1 MTKAPSDSGIISPY
15 KVGDSYYYHLD
26 SHVMVK
32 QTVIDRQGNI
42 RAIAYYD
49 GQPIGNATK
58 YLGTTSGVNDTMPF
72 MAHGKSYSFT
82 NRVTSTNNGLVY
94 YYVKKGSEDQS
105 EVRFHY
111 IVVEPTTTGTDG
123 DYVSTDGEE
132 VMTDQKDG
140 KIGDTYEY
148 IPSVPADSDY
158 KLAPGQTSPLTGTY
172 SINHHDEYVYLFKKT
187 DTDKTPLKQ
196 GDPVKVN
203 DPASLTYTEKNDVK
217 DAIKDANPNAP
228 IKDIT
233 VNNDG
238 SATVTFND
246 GSTTTLPANV
256 AKKTASDQY
265 NPQAP
270 DTKVPVTDPSHLTDG
285 EKTTVT
291 DAITNNPQGTVITV
305 SDDGTVTITYP
316 DGSHDTIL
324 GTDVVT
330 KTTDS
335 STTN

>member
-1 MTKAPSDSGIISPY
+1 MTKAPSDSGIILPY

-72 MAHGKSYSFT
+72 MAHRKSYSFT

-94 YYVKKGSEDQS
+94 YYAKKGSEDQS

-111 IVVEPTTTGTDG
+111 IVVEPTTTGTD
-123 DYVSTDGEE
+123 
-132 VMTDQKDG
+132 
-140 KIGDTYEY
+140 
-148 IPSVPADSDY
+148 
-158 KLAPGQTSPLTGTY
+158 
-172 SINHHDEYVYLFKKT
+172 DEYVYLFKKT
-187 DTDKTPLKQ
+187 DADKNPLKQ
-196 GDPVKVN
+196 GDPVKVV
-203 DPASLTYTEKNDVK
+203 DPSSLTDTEKNDVK

-270 DTKVPVTDPSHLTDG
+270 DTKVPVTDPSHLTNG

-305 SDDGTVTITYP
+305 SDDGTVTITYS

-324 GTDVVT
+324 ETDVVT